1 MNWVNK
7 QKLPAIKAIR
17 YNNQPCLKI
26 NNLWHALHSSF
37 NMAQHCH
44 IDENVLDVITSFLSS
59 TWVPFSEEEFTSA
72 IAKCNNL
79 STSGPDKLSWSHL
92 KHVLKDKLCLKN
104 IIKIA
109 NACLDIGY

>member
-1 MNWVNK
+1 
-7 QKLPAIKAIR
+7 
-17 YNNQPCLKI
+17 
-26 NNLWHALHSSF
+26 
-37 NMAQHCH
+37 MAQHCH
-44 IDENVLDVITSFLSS
+44 IDENVLDEITSFLSS

-79 STSGPDKLSWSHL
+79 STSSPDKLLWSYL